1 MTLHRTISRGTR
13 ARRAVALLGCAVL
26 LFFAAGGTFLHHHQ
40 GGPETACHIC
50 QTLHMPALAAASLDL
65 VTTPGPITWY
75 ASILR
80 HVAPEDSFALHRAS
94 RAPPTA

>member
-1 MTLHRTISRGTR
+1 MTSHETISRGAF
-13 ARRAVALLGCAVL
+13 ARRALAVLGCAVL

-40 GGPETACHIC
+40 GGPEAVCHIC

-65 VTTPGPITWY
+65 VTTPGLVARYSSLP
-75 ASILR
+75 LR
-80 HVAPEDSFALHRAS
+80 AAPDDSFAFHRAS

>member
-1 MTLHRTISRGTR
+1 MTSQGTISRGTIAHR
-13 ARRAVALLGCAVL
+13 ALAVFACSVL

-40 GGPETACHIC
+40 GGHETACHIC
-50 QTLHMPALAAASLDL
+50 QTLHMPALAVASSDL
-65 VTTPGPITWY
+65 VITPGPITWY
-75 ASILR
+75 SSLLI

>member
-1 MTLHRTISRGTR
+1 MGSQGTIFGRTF
-13 ARRAVALLGCAVL
+13 ARRALAVLGCAVL

-40 GGPETACHIC
+40 GGPETACHVC
-50 QTLHMPALAAASLDL
+50 QTLHMPALAAAPLDL
-65 VTTPGPITWY
+65 VTAPAPIAWY
-75 ASILR
+75 SSLLL